1 MTVSELT
8 AEARAVI
15 EQSFSSVWVE
25 GEVVNFVAH
34 SSGHWYFN
42 LNDGT
47 SQLKCVCWKG
57 TNFKVRFKPQNG
69 IEVRI
74 RGKLSLYQ
82 ARGEF
87 QLVVESLEPSGEGAL
102 KAAFDQIKAKLD
114 REGLFAPELKRP
126 MPFYPTR
133 IGVVTTKT
141 GAAFHDIMNVLTR
154 RSHGVS
160 VLLAHAQVQG
170 EGSADSVRSAVERL
184 NVYNDLDST
193 TDKLDVLIVGRGGG
207 SAEDLW
213 AFNDE
218 ALARAIR
225 ASKIPVISAVGHE
238 IDWTIADLV
247 ADARAATPSAAAE
260 MVAGREQDILDR
272 IESRSR
278 QMRQRIEYDLMM
290 LTNSVDELS
299 SRSSGNI
306 EARYRRLNDR
316 VTNAAHR
323 FSPQAVAAR
332 FAAKRARVDLISQR
346 TSSAQS
352 RYLTSLQD
360 RLARQ
365 TATIDALSPLKVL
378 VRGYSLTQFAD
389 GRVMRNAFDAAV
401 GDQINITL
409 ASGKIGATVTS
420 TEEGRDDE

>member
-15 EQSFSSVWVE
+15 EQSFPSVWVE

-290 LTNSVDELS
+290 LTNSVDDLS

-306 EARYRRLNDR
+306 EARYRQLNDR